1 MRGSDILRER
11 TEKMRTTKWTK
22 ARKGTKA
29 ARGFSLLELSLVL
42 VVIGIIIGA
51 ISIGKDV
58 HRNAV
63 NQRIASEFIQGWLL
77 AYDSFVAGTGVVPGD
92 NVSVPTGCVNGA
104 LGTGCAISGGT
115 LGLQLCDADL
125 RNAMLAAGIGLPA
138 GRAEGSEDRYV
149 YLDSNGIPH
158 DLKVCFQN
166 VRWSEPGASS
176 GNYVERSRNVMV
188 VTGATPAL
196 AGFIDH
202 YLDTVIDARFGNV
215 READYAPLVTPGS
228 LAWSVDETCAYA
240 GACTALDESQVA
252 EVTAYIKMFR

>member
-1 MRGSDILRER
+1 
-11 TEKMRTTKWTK
+11 MRTTKWRE

-29 ARGFSLLELSLVL
+29 ERGFSLLELSLVL

-92 NVSVPTGCVNGA
+92 NVSVPTGCVNGDC
-104 LGTGCAISGGT
+104 GSGGS
-115 LGLQLCDADL
+115 GQALCFDSTPNNL
-125 RNAMLAAGIGLPA
+125 RDAMLAAGIGLPA

-166 VRWSEPGASS
+166 VRWTEPAPAPT
-176 GNYVERSRNVMV
+176 NFVPRSRNVMV

-215 READYAPLVTPGS
+215 REMGNANSTNSAS
-228 LAWSVDETCAYA
+228 LAWSVDETCAYT
-240 GACTALDESQVA
+240 GACNALDESQVA